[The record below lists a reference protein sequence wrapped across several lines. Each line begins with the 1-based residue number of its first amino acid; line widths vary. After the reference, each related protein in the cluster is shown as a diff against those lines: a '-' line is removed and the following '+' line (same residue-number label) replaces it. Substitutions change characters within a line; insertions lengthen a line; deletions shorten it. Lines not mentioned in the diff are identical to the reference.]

1 MSLSKNKYKIG
12 ITTGD
17 INGIGIEV
25 IIKTF
30 SDSRM
35 SENIIPVLY
44 GSSKVV
50 NFHRKALNIKEF
62 NFANQKNV
70 EKLQPNTLNIINCY
84 EEDVVCTLGIQN
96 EIGGKYALISLEAAT
111 KDLIDRK
118 IDAIITA
125 PINKKNIQSPG
136 FVFNGQTEYLSSK
149 ANAEALMIMLS
160 GELRVATLTTHIP
173 VKDIASAITKDKI
186 EKKVTILDQTLR
198 RDFGIDKPRIAILGL
213 NPHAGDSGLIG
224 NEENTEIIPAIKN
237 LKQKGLMVFGPY
249 SADGFF
255 GSGQFTKFD
264 GILAMYHDQ
273 GLIPFK
279 ALSFGSGTNYTAGL
293 PFIRTSPDH
302 GTGFDIAGRNL
313 ANEDSFRQAIFEA
326 IDILENREAYEERN
340 ANPLKRQ
347 ELSKERNY

>member
-35 SENIIPVLY
+35 CENIIPVLY

-111 KDLIDRK
+111 KDLIERK
-118 IDAIITA
+118 IDAIVTA

-149 ANAEALMIMLS
+149 ANAEALMIMLN

-173 VKDIASAITKDKI
+173 IKDIASAITKDKI

-198 RDFGIDKPRIAILGL
+198 RDFGIDKPRIALLGL

-224 NEENTEIIPAIKN
+224 NEENLEIIPAIKN

-255 GSGQFTKFD
+255 GSGQFSKFD

-279 ALSFGSGTNYTAGL
+279 ALSFGSGTNFTAGL